1 MKSKFY
7 AIAVVIVLL
16 LVQMSNSQEP
26 VKNDLSVFGTPVN
39 GKPDTYKFNSK
50 YIVEIGKRPDGQII
64 SIYLRHDESESW
76 NVMLWPAE
84 VRDFFRR
91 VNTVRDIGKPVY
103 EAVVAFRYFADVYE
117 NAHVNRWYLYS
128 ERDRKSHM
136 RAIRVLLPY
145 KVKGVIASVEGEKPW
160 VKIEIGECE
169 YYSFSK
175 GAKVGDRGEF
185 WVIDAGFTDRN
196 DECIESKVNF

>member
-7 AIAVVIVLL
+7 VIAAVIILL
-16 LVQMSNSQEP
+16 LVQISNSQESL
-26 VKNDLSVFGTPVN
+26 KNDLSVFGTPVN

-64 SIYLRHDESESW
+64 SIYLRHDENNSAD
-76 NVMLWPAE
+76 VMLWPAE

-103 EAVVAFRYFADVYE
+103 EAVVAFRYFEDVYE

-128 ERDRKSHM
+128 DRDRRSHI
-136 RAIRVLLPY
+136 RALRVLLPY
-145 KVKGVIASVEGEKPW
+145 KVKGVIDLVGGEKPW
-160 VKIEIGECE
+160 VKFKMGKCR

-175 GAKVGDRGEF
+175 GAKAGAEGEF
-185 WVIDAGFTDRN
+185 WVIDAGFTDKN
-196 DECIESKVNF
+196 GECIESKVNF